1 MSQFYMVE
9 FDLPEVLN
17 PKFLSKIPQQRN
29 KIDELMALGKV
40 RSYSL
45 SEDRSRLWM
54 IVVAETEDDVLEILK
69 EMPLNKMMSNH
80 IVPLMFHFSNEN
92 VMAMSLN

>member
-1 MSQFYMVE
+1 MSQFYMIE
-9 FDLPEVLN
+9 FELPEVLN
-17 PKFLSKIPQQRN
+17 PNFLSKIPQQRN

-54 IVVAETEDDVLEILK
+54 VVVAETEDDVIDILD
-69 EMPLNKMMSNH
+69 EMPLNNMMTNQ
-80 IVPLMFHFSNEN
+80 IIPLMFHFSNEN
-92 VMAMSLN
+92 IMAMSLN

>member
-17 PKFLSKIPQQRN
+17 PKFLSKVPQQRK

-45 SEDRSRLWM
+45 SEDRSKLWM
-54 IVVAETEDDVLEILK
+54 VIVADTEDDVLDILE
-69 EMPLNKMMSNH
+69 EMPLNYMMDNQ
-80 IVPLMFHFSNEN
+80 ITPLMFHFSNEN
-92 VMAMSLN
+92 IMAMSLN

>member
-1 MSQFYMVE
+1 MSQFYMIE
-9 FDLPEVLN
+9 FELPEVLN
-17 PKFLSKIPQQRN
+17 PKFLSKIPQQRS

-54 IVVAETEDDVLEILK
+54 VVVAETEDDVNEILD
-69 EMPLNKMMSNH
+69 EMPLNHMMSNQ
-80 IVPLMFHFSNEN
+80 IIPLMFHFSNEN
-92 VMAMSLN
+92 IMAMSLN

>member
-9 FDLPEVLN
+9 FELPEVLT
-17 PKFLSKIPQQRN
+17 PKFLAKIPQQRN

-54 IVVAETEDDVLEILK
+54 IVVAETEDDVIEILE
-69 EMPLNKMMSNH
+69 EMPLNKMMTNQ
-80 IVPLMFHFSNEN
+80 IIPLMFHFSNEN